1 MTASDDVPPTPEQK
15 AQLELLKL
23 RAEVDKLAA
32 EVPKLRNDNRW
43 WNRHTA
49 AVVSAAA
56 VLVTAASV
64 FNAWSAQREQG
75 ERTEIER
82 VESRARTD
90 REQAEQNAR
99 ATREHK
105 RLDGERSIRC
115 VELGMRMAEFT
126 REQTRAIGQQDRGGV
141 ELLSTTVIRLFPPA
155 EAAAI
160 LRAMSVNLP
169 AAIVQEPAARAAL
182 DAVIDEMEKG
192 APAGCDRLRELRL
205 ELPEARRDPVVI
217 AALPPPPVATPSP
230 VQPTAC
236 PTLAAAPPGL
246 QRLLVFTQVVQAA
259 DRDVARRILDRAKAI
274 DSAFNRAPIEDMH
287 ARDPAAQRAE
297 VRYYRRDHEDEAARL
312 VALIQRAACLE
323 GEGERMRDLRAVF
336 IGNRFQNLPDG
347 RIELWF
353 PQLAPRPG

>member
-1 MTASDDVPPTPEQK
+1 MTAVDDVRPTPEQK
-15 AQLELLKL
+15 PQLELLKL

-56 VLVTAASV
+56 VLVTGASV
-64 FNAWSAQREQG
+64 YNVYSAQSEQ
-75 ERTEIER
+75 RTRTDTER

-90 REQAEQNAR
+90 REQAEQIAR
-99 ATREHK
+99 ATREQQ
-105 RLDGERSIRC
+105 RLDAERSIRC

-160 LRAMSVNLP
+160 LRAMFVNLP
-169 AAIVQEPAARAAL
+169 EAIVQEPAAQAAL
-182 DAVIDEMEKG
+182 DEVIGELEKG

-205 ELPEARRDPVVI
+205 DLPQPRRDPVVVTGVP
-217 AALPPPPVATPSP
+217 LPPAQS
-230 VQPTAC
+230 TAC

-246 QRLLVFTQVVQAA
+246 QSLLVFTQVVQAA
-259 DRDVARRILDRAKAI
+259 DRDAARRILDRAKVI
-274 DSAFNRAPIEDMH
+274 DSAFNRAPIEDVR